1 MGVVEVG
8 FGGKFVSRKERL
20 EGGNVDENFLR
31 LGDIYLVGC
40 LLEGDRF
47 KI

>member
-1 MGVVEVG
+1 MGAAEVG
-8 FGGKFVSRKERL
+8 FGGKSVSRKERP
-20 EGGNVDENFLR
+20 EGGNADENFLR
-31 LGDIYLVGC
+31 LGDTYLVGC